1 MIFSLILADNW
12 VYLAF
17 PLLLC
22 ISLSVLDVRIFIV
35 SLMMILIA
43 VPMAMAI
50 VYFNCMLTKS
60 MVWSV
65 SEKTIIQT
73 EDGSLVL
80 NFENPKIHSARVE
93 KNELKKSFS
102 HHGYMLIK
110 AEERRYSYLVLPEAA
125 FVAVCE

>member
-12 VYLAF
+12 VYLVF

-22 ISLSVLDVRIFIV
+22 VSLSVLDVRIFIV

-50 VYFNCMLTKS
+50 VYFNYMLTKS

-65 SEKTIIQT
+65 SEKTIVQAD
-73 EDGSLVL
+73 DGSLVL
-80 NFENPKIHSARVE
+80 NFENPKIHSVSIE
-93 KNELKKSFS
+93 KSALIQAFS
-102 HHGYMLIK
+102 HHGYMLIN
-110 AEERRYSYLVLPEAA
+110 AENRRYSYLVLPEAA
-125 FVAVCE
+125 FAAVCE